1 MTDSLVHNPQLAAAE
16 QLLTSLPGIVSARV
30 VAGPGGHP
38 DEIHILA
45 TAELHPKQIVRN
57 IESALSAGL
66 GIVINRRIVSVA
78 QLRAG
83 AIEGVPAAGGL
94 APTAD
99 EPDLVEVDDVATA
112 PHASRAPEPA
122 LRPAMGRDN
131 GQEQLAGSR
140 IIFLGHEVTVD
151 AARTATCT
159 VTFRAGAEEFTGV
172 GQGFD
177 SPQGRAEAAARA
189 VVDALRRSGRAE
201 RLGLEGVSIVDT
213 PGRECVLVAIRP
225 LDGRRR
231 SSLTGAAPL
240 HDSPEEAAIL
250 AALQATNHWRPR

>member
-83 AIEGVPAAGGL
+83 AIEGIPAVEDL

-99 EPDLVEVDDVATA
+99 EPYLAEVDEAA
-112 PHASRAPEPA
+112 
-122 LRPAMGRDN
+122 RPAARRDN

>member
-1 MTDSLVHNPQLAAAE
+1 MTDSLVQSPQLAAAE
-16 QLLTSLPGIVSARV
+16 QLLTSLPGIISARV

-83 AIEGVPAAGGL
+83 APELDVLDGLDELDEVTASSSHRPEPRLPPSPTAAGRGN
-94 APTAD
+94 D
-99 EPDLVEVDDVATA
+99 
-112 PHASRAPEPA
+112 S
-122 LRPAMGRDN
+122 
-131 GQEQLAGSR
+131 EQLAGSR

-159 VTFRAGAEEFTGV
+159 VAFRAGAEEFTGV

-189 VVDALRRSGRAE
+189 AVDALHRSGRAE
-201 RLGLEGVSIVDT
+201 RLGLEGISIVDT

-231 SSLTGAAPL
+231 NSLTGAAPL